1 MLPVYSS
8 YFGLR
13 EAPFNITPDPSFLF
27 ESTSHQEGLAQLR
40 YGIEARRGFIVLTGE
55 VGTGKTTLL
64 QALLHQLGHETTS
77 ALIFSAITSPIDLL
91 RYVCE
96 EFKLIEPMQGLR
108 DAHDYVYLL
117 NEFLLQEYRRGQNA
131 ALIIDEAQNL
141 SPEVLES
148 VRLLSNF
155 ETTKDKL
162 LQILLV
168 GQPEL
173 NDRLNT
179 PQLRQLKQRITL
191 RHHLR
196 PLSLSECQQ
205 YVANRLKRAGGSS
218 DIFLSKAVEA
228 AHQYSGGIPRLIN
241 VICDNAMISAYAL
254 ERKEIEARL
263 IHEVAEDLSLTNGAP
278 KPAPV
283 RLESPTGPTEVREP
297 ARLEAAKSAPTPTPA
312 PEPVRDPRSAPR
324 AEPTHGNVSSL
335 VVPESFLVTLRE
347 ALIDVM
353 GPMGKVILS
362 EQVKC
367 FGASMERFP
376 RDKVGNLIESLSREI
391 FDPSSRDRFRKGIS
405 DGVRILQ

>member
-8 YFGLR
+8 YFGLK

-27 ESTSHQEGLAQLR
+27 DSASHQEGLAQLR

-64 QALLHQLGHETTS
+64 QALLSQIGQDTKT

-108 DAHDYVYLL
+108 DAHDYIYLL

-179 PQLRQLKQRITL
+179 AQLRQLKQRITL

-205 YVANRLKRAGGSS
+205 YIANRLQCAGASPE
-218 DIFLSKAVEA
+218 IFLTKAVEA
-228 AHQYSGGIPRLIN
+228 VHHYSGGIPRLIN

-254 ERKEIEARL
+254 EKQEVEARFVQ
-263 IHEVAEDLSLTNGAP
+263 EVADDLFLSNGAAKP
-278 KPAPV
+278 ALVRREPPAPVEIREPTRVEVAKPAPMQPPL
-283 RLESPTGPTEVREP
+283 RQPQRPIN
-297 ARLEAAKSAPTPTPA
+297 
-312 PEPVRDPRSAPR
+312 
-324 AEPTHGNVSSL
+324 AEPSNGHLSHVT
-335 VVPESFLVTLRE
+335 VPESFLVSLRE

-353 GPMGKVILS
+353 GPMGKIILS
-362 EQVKC
+362 EQVQH

-376 RDKVGNLIESLSREI
+376 RDKVGSLIDSLSREI

>member
-8 YFGLR
+8 YFGLK

-27 ESTSHQEGLAQLR
+27 ESASHQEGLAQLR

-64 QALLHQLGHETTS
+64 QALLGELGQGTKT
-77 ALIFSAITSPIDLL
+77 ALIFSAITSPVDLL

-96 EFKLIEPMQGLR
+96 EFKLIEPLQGLK

-117 NEFLLQEYRRGQNA
+117 NEFLLQEYRHGQNA

-191 RHHLR
+191 RHQLR
-196 PLSLSECQQ
+196 SLSLSECQE
-205 YVANRLKRAGGSS
+205 YIANRLKCAGASPE
-218 DIFLSKAVEA
+218 IFLTKAVEA
-228 AHQYSGGIPRLIN
+228 VHHYSGGIPRLIN

-254 ERKEIEARL
+254 EKKEIEARF
-263 IHEVAEDLSLTNGAP
+263 IQEVADDLCLSNGASKP
-278 KPAPV
+278 VLVRRDLPSPQVENREPAHVEVAKPAPMPQ
-283 RLESPTGPTEVREP
+283 LVRET
-297 ARLEAAKSAPTPTPA
+297 RAPSSTEPSNGTVSHPT
-312 PEPVRDPRSAPR
+312 
-324 AEPTHGNVSSL
+324 
-335 VVPESFLVTLRE
+335 VPESFLVSLGE
-347 ALIDVM
+347 ALIDAM
-353 GPMGKVILS
+353 GPMGKIILS
-362 EQVKC
+362 EQVKH
-367 FGASMERFP
+367 FGASMDRFP
-376 RDKVGNLIESLSREI
+376 RDKVVNLIDSISREI

-405 DGVRILQ
+405 GGVGILQ

>member
-1 MLPVYSS
+1 MLPVYNS
-8 YFGLR
+8 YFGLK

-27 ESTSHQEGLAQLR
+27 ESASHQEGLAQLQ

-64 QALLHQLGHETTS
+64 QALLRKIGQDSKT
-77 ALIFSAITSPIDLL
+77 ALIFSAITSPLDLL

-96 EFKLIEPMQGLR
+96 EFKLIEPMQGIR
-108 DAHDYVYLL
+108 DAHDYIYLL

-141 SPEVLES
+141 LPDVLES

-179 PQLRQLKQRITL
+179 PQLRQLRQRITL

-196 PLSLSECQQ
+196 PLSLGECGQ
-205 YVANRLKRAGGSS
+205 YIANRLKCAGASGQIFSTGSV
-218 DIFLSKAVEA
+218 DAV
-228 AHQYSGGIPRLIN
+228 HYYSGGIPRLIN

-254 ERKEIEARL
+254 EKHEIEARF
-263 IHEVAEDLSLTNGAP
+263 IQEVADDLFLSDGVAKPVPGRREPPATVENRKPSLVEIV
-278 KPAPV
+278 KPAPMQQPL
-283 RLESPTGPTEVREP
+283 RESRGPIN
-297 ARLEAAKSAPTPTPA
+297 
-312 PEPVRDPRSAPR
+312 
-324 AEPTHGNVSSL
+324 AESSNGKL
-335 VVPESFLVTLRE
+335 SHVTVPESFLVSLRE

-362 EQVKC
+362 EQVLHL
-367 FGASMERFP
+367 GASMDRFP
-376 RDKVGNLIESLSREI
+376 REKIGSLIDSLSREI
-391 FDPSSRDRFRKGIS
+391 CDPSSRDRFRKGVS
-405 DGVRILQ
+405 DGVRTLQ

>member
-8 YFGLR
+8 YFGLH

-27 ESTSHQEGLAQLR
+27 ASASHREGLAQLQ

-55 VGTGKTTLL
+55 VGTGKTTLV
-64 QALLHQLGHETTS
+64 QALLRQLVAGTQT
-77 ALIFSAITSPIDLL
+77 ALIFSAITSAVDLL
-91 RYVCE
+91 RYVNE
-96 EFKLIEPMQGLR
+96 EFQLVEPRQGIR
-108 DAHDYVYLL
+108 DAHDYISFL
-117 NEFLLQEYRRGQNA
+117 NEFLLQKYRDGQNV

-173 NDRLNT
+173 NERLNT
-179 PQLRQLKQRITL
+179 SQLRQLKQRVAL

-196 PLSLSECQQ
+196 PLSLGECRE
-205 YVANRLKRAGGSS
+205 YIAYRLKVAGASPEL
-218 DIFLSKAVEA
+218 FLPATTEAV
-228 AHQYSGGIPRLIN
+228 HCYSGGIPRLIN

-254 ERKEIEARL
+254 EKRVIEPRF
-263 IHEVAEDLSLTNGAP
+263 IQEVADDLCLPNTASKNASVSREMT
-278 KPAPV
+278 
-283 RLESPTGPTEVREP
+283 SPRGGR
-297 ARLEAAKSAPTPTPA
+297 EAAHSEAKAKSVNIPS
-312 PEPVRDPRSAPR
+312 VSRSSAGT
-324 AEPTHGNVSSL
+324 EDSSEKSSL
-335 VVPESFLVTLRE
+335 ATVPESVLVSIRD

-353 GPMGKVILS
+353 GPMGKIVLS

-367 FGASMERFP
+367 LGASMDRFP
-376 RDKVGNLIESLSREI
+376 RDRILNLIDSVSQEI
-391 FDPSSRDRFRKGIS
+391 FDESMRNRFRRGMS
-405 DGVRILQ
+405 DGVRTLQ

>member
-1 MLPVYSS
+1 MLPVYIS
-8 YFGLR
+8 YFGLK

-27 ESTSHQEGLAQLR
+27 ESASHQEGLAQLQ

-64 QALLHQLGHETTS
+64 QTLLRQIGQDTKT
-77 ALIFSAITSPIDLL
+77 ALIFSAIMSPLDLL

-108 DAHDYVYLL
+108 DAHDYIYLL
-117 NEFLLQEYRRGQNA
+117 NQFLLQEYRRGQNA

-179 PQLRQLKQRITL
+179 PQLRQLRQRITL

-205 YVANRLKRAGGSS
+205 YIATRLKFAGASRE
-218 DIFLSKAVEA
+218 IFLTKAVEA
-228 AHQYSGGIPRLIN
+228 VHYYSGGIPRLIN

-254 ERKEIEARL
+254 EKQVIEAQ
-263 IHEVAEDLSLTNGAP
+263 IIQEVADDLFLTNGAAKP
-278 KPAPV
+278 VPVRHEPAAPVEIRRPAPFEIAKTAPMQQPL
-283 RLESPTGPTEVREP
+283 RESRAPINAEP
-297 ARLEAAKSAPTPTPA
+297 ANGNLSHVIVPA
-312 PEPVRDPRSAPR
+312 
-324 AEPTHGNVSSL
+324 
-335 VVPESFLVTLRE
+335 SFLVSLRE
-347 ALIDVM
+347 ALIDAM

-362 EQVKC
+362 EQLKHL
-367 FGASMERFP
+367 GASMDRFP
-376 RDKVGNLIESLSREI
+376 RDKIGSLIDSLSREI
-391 FDPSSRDRFRKGIS
+391 FDSRSRDRFRKGIS
-405 DGVRILQ
+405 DGVRTLQ

>member
-27 ESTSHQEGLAQLR
+27 QSASHREGLAQLM
-40 YGIEARRGFIVLTGE
+40 YGIRARRGFIVLTGE
-55 VGTGKTTLL
+55 VGTGKTTLI
-64 QALLHQLGHETTS
+64 QALLQQLGTGTHT
-77 ALIFSAITSPIDLL
+77 ALIFSAILTPIDLL

-117 NEFLLQEYRRGQNA
+117 NEFLLQKYRDGENA

-141 SPEVLES
+141 SAEVLES

-179 PQLRQLKQRITL
+179 PQLRQLKQRVAL

-196 PLSLSECQQ
+196 ALSLSECQE
-205 YVANRLKRAGGSS
+205 YIANRLNLAGGVPS
-218 DIFLSKAVEA
+218 IFLTKAIESI
-228 AHQYSGGIPRLIN
+228 HQFSGGIPRLIN

-254 ERKEIEARL
+254 EKKEIESRFIL
-263 IHEVAEDLSLTNGAP
+263 EVAEDLCLISP
-278 KPAPV
+278 PV
-283 RLESPTGPTEVREP
+283 RAAVARRDVPLQLEPRPAARPEVARTQPVQLVKGHRVGGVVDRSDGPSVY
-297 ARLEAAKSAPTPTPA
+297 TP
-312 PEPVRDPRSAPR
+312 
-324 AEPTHGNVSSL
+324 
-335 VVPESFLVTLRE
+335 VPEGFLLSLRE
-347 ALIDVM
+347 ALIDAM
-353 GPMGKVILS
+353 GPMGAVVLS
-362 EQVKC
+362 EQLKLH
-367 FGASMERFP
+367 GATMDRFP
-376 RDKVGNLIESLSREI
+376 RDKISGLIESVSREI
-391 FDPSSRDRFRKGIS
+391 FDDAMRERFRRQMS
-405 DGVRILQ
+405 DGTRPIPKA

>member
-8 YFGLR
+8 YFGLK

-27 ESTSHQEGLAQLR
+27 ESASHQEGLAQLR

-64 QALLHQLGHETTS
+64 QALLGQLGQGTKT

-96 EFKLIEPMQGLR
+96 EFKLIEPLQGLK

-117 NEFLLQEYRRGQNA
+117 NEFLLQEYRHGQNA

-191 RHHLR
+191 RHQLR
-196 PLSLSECQQ
+196 SLSLSECQE
-205 YVANRLKRAGGSS
+205 YIANRLKCAGASS
-218 DIFLSKAVEA
+218 EIFLTKAVESV
-228 AHQYSGGIPRLIN
+228 HHYSGGIPRLIN

-254 ERKEIEARL
+254 EKKEIEARF
-263 IHEVAEDLSLTNGAP
+263 IQEVADDLCLSNGASKP
-278 KPAPV
+278 VLVRRDLPSPQVENREPTRVEVAKPAPMP
-283 RLESPTGPTEVREP
+283 RLVRET
-297 ARLEAAKSAPTPTPA
+297 RAPSSTEPSNGTVSHPT
-312 PEPVRDPRSAPR
+312 
-324 AEPTHGNVSSL
+324 
-335 VVPESFLVTLRE
+335 VPESFLVSLRE
-347 ALIDVM
+347 ALIDAM
-353 GPMGKVILS
+353 GPMGKIILS
-362 EQVKC
+362 EQVKH
-367 FGASMERFP
+367 FGASMDRFP
-376 RDKVGNLIESLSREI
+376 RDKVVNLIDSISREI

-405 DGVRILQ
+405 GGVGILQ

>member
-8 YFGLR
+8 YFGLK

-27 ESTSHQEGLAQLR
+27 ESASHQEGLAQLR

-64 QALLHQLGHETTS
+64 QALLGELGQGTKT
-77 ALIFSAITSPIDLL
+77 ALIFSAITSPVDLL

-96 EFKLIEPMQGLR
+96 EFKLIEPLQGLK

-117 NEFLLQEYRRGQNA
+117 NEFLLQEYRHGQNA

-191 RHHLR
+191 RHQLR
-196 PLSLSECQQ
+196 SLSLSECQE
-205 YVANRLKRAGGSS
+205 YIANRLKCAGASPE
-218 DIFLSKAVEA
+218 IFLTKAVEA
-228 AHQYSGGIPRLIN
+228 VHHYSGGIPRLIN

-254 ERKEIEARL
+254 EKKEIEARF
-263 IHEVAEDLSLTNGAP
+263 IQEVADDLCLSNGASKP
-278 KPAPV
+278 VLVRRDLPSPQVENREPAHVEVAKPAPMPQ
-283 RLESPTGPTEVREP
+283 LVRET
-297 ARLEAAKSAPTPTPA
+297 RAPSSTEPSNGTVSHPT
-312 PEPVRDPRSAPR
+312 
-324 AEPTHGNVSSL
+324 
-335 VVPESFLVTLRE
+335 VPESFLVSLRE
-347 ALIDVM
+347 ALIDAM
-353 GPMGKVILS
+353 GPMGKIILS
-362 EQVKC
+362 EQVKH
-367 FGASMERFP
+367 FGASMDRFP
-376 RDKVGNLIESLSREI
+376 RDKVVNLIDSISREI

-405 DGVRILQ
+405 GGVGILQ

>member
-8 YFGLR
+8 YFGLK

-27 ESTSHQEGLAQLR
+27 ESASHQEGLAQLR

-64 QALLHQLGHETTS
+64 QALLLQIGPETKT

-96 EFKLIEPMQGLR
+96 EFKLIEPMQGLK
-108 DAHDYVYLL
+108 DAHDYIYLL

-179 PQLRQLKQRITL
+179 AQLRQLKQRITL

-196 PLSLSECQQ
+196 SLSLSECQQ
-205 YVANRLKRAGGSS
+205 YIANRLKCAGASAE
-218 DIFLSKAVEA
+218 IFLTKAVEA
-228 AHQYSGGIPRLIN
+228 VHHYSGGIPRLIN

-254 ERKEIEARL
+254 ETQEVEARFVQ
-263 IHEVAEDLSLTNGAP
+263 EVADDLFLSNGAA

-283 RLESPTGPTEVREP
+283 RRDP
-297 ARLEAAKSAPTPTPA
+297 PA
-312 PEPVRDPRSAPR
+312 PVEIREPVRVEVAKPAPMQQPVRGYRSPIN
-324 AEPTHGNVSSL
+324 AEPSNGNVPH
-335 VVPESFLVTLRE
+335 VTVPESFLVSLRE

-362 EQVKC
+362 EQVKH

-376 RDKVGNLIESLSREI
+376 RDKVGSLIDSLSREI

>member
-27 ESTSHQEGLAQLR
+27 ESGSHREGLAQLK
-40 YGIEARRGFIVLTGE
+40 YGIDARRGFIVLTGE

-64 QALLHQLGHETTS
+64 QALLQQFGEDTRS
-77 ALIFSAITSPIDLL
+77 ALIFSAITSSLDLL

-96 EFKLIEPMQGLR
+96 EFKLIEPMQSVA
-108 DAHDYVYLL
+108 DAHDYIYLL
-117 NEFLLQEYRRGQNA
+117 NEFLLQEYRRGQNT

-162 LQILLV
+162 LQIVLV

-179 PQLRQLKQRITL
+179 AQLRQLKQRITL

-196 PLSLSECQQ
+196 PLSLSECQE
-205 YVANRLKRAGGSS
+205 YIANRLSRAGASPG
-218 DIFLSKAVEA
+218 IFLPNAVA
-228 AHQYSGGIPRLIN
+228 SVHHFSTGIPRLIN

-254 ERKEIEARL
+254 EKREIEARM
-263 IHEVAEDLSLTNGAP
+263 IHEVAEDLCLLNGVDKP
-278 KPAPV
+278 VPSRRDPPAPV
-283 RLESPTGPTEVREP
+283 EVREP
-297 ARLEAAKSAPTPTPA
+297 KRAAIAKPGLAQQPAREIHNPTK
-312 PEPVRDPRSAPR
+312 
-324 AEPTHGNVSSL
+324 AESVTGNVTNAT
-335 VVPESFLVTLRE
+335 VPESFLVSLRE

-353 GPMGKVILS
+353 GPMGKIILF
-362 EQVKC
+362 EQVKH

>member
-8 YFGLR
+8 YFGLN

-27 ESTSHQEGLAQLR
+27 NSASHQEGLAQLR

-64 QALLHQLGHETTS
+64 QALLRQIGQDTKT

-96 EFKLIEPMQGLR
+96 EFKLIEPMQALR
-108 DAHDYVYLL
+108 DAHDYIYLL
-117 NEFLLQEYRRGQNA
+117 NEFLLQDYRRGQNA

-141 SPEVLES
+141 SAEVLES

-162 LQILLV
+162 VQIVLV

-173 NDRLNT
+173 NDRLNA

-205 YVANRLKRAGGSS
+205 YIANRLKCAGASQE
-218 DIFLSKAVEA
+218 IFLTKAVEA
-228 AHQYSGGIPRLIN
+228 VHHYSNGIPRLIN

-254 ERKEIEARL
+254 ERKEIEARFVQ
-263 IHEVAEDLSLTNGAP
+263 EVADDLFLSNGEA

-283 RLESPTGPTEVREP
+283 RREP
-297 ARLEAAKSAPTPTPA
+297 PA
-312 PEPVRDPRSAPR
+312 PVEIQAPAR
-324 AEPTHGNVSSL
+324 VEVGKPAPIQQPMRESRGPINVQPISTNMSH
-335 VVPESFLVTLRE
+335 VTVPESFLVSLRE
-347 ALIDVM
+347 ALIDAM

-362 EQVKC
+362 EQVKH
-367 FGASMERFP
+367 FGASMDRFP
-376 RDKVGNLIESLSREI
+376 RDKVGSLIDSLSREI
-391 FDPSSRDRFRKGIS
+391 FEPSSRDRFRKGIS
-405 DGVRILQ
+405 EGVRVLQ